1 MMRNDACQARWLTE
15 DVLMVGETA
24 RRFFEQEFAPNIDRW
39 REQGMIDRSLW
50 EAAGRAGLLGCSLPE
65 DVGGAGNRA
74 FMAITLI
81 EQGRTGDAAWGISV
95 HDYVCHYILA
105 FGTEAQKTRWL
116 PKLIS
121 GEMVAAIALTEPDA
135 GSDLKTI
142 RTSAVA
148 SGDKYIV
155 NGQKT
160 FITNGQTADLICVAV
175 KTDPAAGA
183 KGVSLMMVETDKT
196 PGFRR
201 GRKLHK
207 IGLHAADT
215 SELFFEDMEV
225 PADNLLGGQEGQGFK
240 QLMLQLGWERLS
252 IALRCVGM
260 AEFAL
265 EQTVRHVR
273 DRKAFGG
280 TLFDLQNTQ
289 FTLADAK
296 TSLEAMRFFCYGC
309 VDALL
314 EGRLDPALAASAKLF
329 ATDQLNTLVD
339 SCLQLH
345 GGYGFMDEYPIARM
359 FGDARAAKIYGG
371 SNEVMKMLVARSLAV
386 D

>member
-1 MMRNDACQARWLTE
+1 MRDDSCQARWLTE
-15 DVLMVGETA
+15 EVLMVGETA
-24 RRFFEQEFAPNIDRW
+24 RRFFEQEFVPNVDRW

-65 DVGGAGNRA
+65 EVGGAGSRA
-74 FMAITLI
+74 FMAITLV
-81 EQGRTGDAAWGISV
+81 EEGRAGDAAWGISV
-95 HDYVCHYILA
+95 HDYVCHYINA
-105 FGTEAQKTRWL
+105 FGTAEQKARWL

-121 GEMVAAIALTEPDA
+121 GEMIAAIALTEPDA

-142 RTSAVA
+142 RTSAVKQGA
-148 SGDKYIV
+148 KYVV

-160 FITNGQTADLICVAV
+160 FITNGQSANLICVAV

-183 KGVSLMMVETDKT
+183 KGVSLLMVETDNV

-215 SELFFEDMEV
+215 SELFFDNMEV
-225 PADNLLGGQEGQGFK
+225 PEDCLLGGIEGQGFR

-252 IALRCVGM
+252 IALRCVGL
-260 AEFAL
+260 AEYAL
-265 EQTVRHVR
+265 DHTVRHVR
-273 DRKAFGG
+273 ERKAFGG

-289 FTLADAK
+289 FTLAEAK
-296 TSLEAMRFFCYGC
+296 TDLEAMRFLCYGC

-314 EGRLDPALAASAKLF
+314 EGKLDPALAASAKLF
-329 ATDQLNTLVD
+329 ATDGLNRIVD
-339 SCLQLH
+339 ECLQLH
-345 GGYGFMDEYPIARM
+345 GGYGFMDEYPIGRLY
-359 FGDARAAKIYGG
+359 GDARAAKIYGG
-371 SNEVMKMLVARSLAV
+371 SNEVMKLLVARALAT